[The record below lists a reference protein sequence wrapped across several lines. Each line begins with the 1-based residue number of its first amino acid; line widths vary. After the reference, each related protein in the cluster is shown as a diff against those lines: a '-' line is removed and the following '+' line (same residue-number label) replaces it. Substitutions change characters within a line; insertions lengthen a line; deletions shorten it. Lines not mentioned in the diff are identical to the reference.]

1 MLAIRGNK
9 TNQQACKSIQHS
21 KYEYGQHTPSMNQL
35 FSMEMTLHSIILP
48 HHLRPALSAEGD
60 AIKSI
65 DLVPAGCDLFYDL
78 GDPIP

>member
-1 MLAIRGNK
+1 
-9 TNQQACKSIQHS
+9 
-21 KYEYGQHTPSMNQL
+21 
-35 FSMEMTLHSIILP
+35 MEMTLHSIILP